1 MQLDKKIVKNV
12 VISGFITIFMIFL
25 DQITKWLAVVNL
37 KDKQAFVIW
46 KDVFELHYLENQS
59 AAFGVDF
66 LSIIQR
72 IFQFQ
77 YFIDHPD
84 VFLKVRMAFFTV
96 LTILVVILFIVM
108 YFKIPW
114 NKHFMWLKVILLL
127 FVAGAIGNL
136 IDRMCQNYVVDF
148 FYFKLINFPIFNVA
162 DIYVTVAAIMFIV
175 LCLFYY
181 KEEDFEFLFPDKGK
195 KCNKKEDN

>member
-12 VISGFITIFMIFL
+12 VISGFITIAMIFL
-25 DQITKWLAVVNL
+25 DQITKWLAVINL
-37 KDKQAFVIW
+37 KNKTAFVIW

-59 AAFGVDF
+59 AAFGVDL

-72 IFQFQ
+72 IFQFP

-84 VFLKVRMAFFTV
+84 VFLKVRMAFFAV

-127 FVAGAIGNL
+127 F
-136 IDRMCQNYVVDF
+136 
-148 FYFKLINFPIFNVA
+148 
-162 DIYVTVAAIMFIV
+162 
-175 LCLFYY
+175 YY
-181 KEEDFEFLFPDKGK
+181 TLFPVILV
-195 KCNKKEDN
+195 NKL